1 VRLASHANGMKKVR
15 PDQARCLCYGSMG
28 AAAYHSHYNCLYS
41 AILIMAILASQA
53 DSVRLDS
60 AHHLFNMVLA
70 VMAPFIVG
78 NLRCSK
84 CSVMA
89 QSLSS
94 VKSRML
100 ILD

>member
-1 VRLASHANGMKKVR
+1 MEAWVLLLITVTIIVC
-15 PDQARCLCYGSMG
+15 QAPL
-28 AAAYHSHYNCLYS
+28 
-41 AILIMAILASQA
+41 LIMDMLASQA

-60 AHHLFNMVLA
+60 AHHLFNMVSA

-94 VKSRML
+94 VKSCML